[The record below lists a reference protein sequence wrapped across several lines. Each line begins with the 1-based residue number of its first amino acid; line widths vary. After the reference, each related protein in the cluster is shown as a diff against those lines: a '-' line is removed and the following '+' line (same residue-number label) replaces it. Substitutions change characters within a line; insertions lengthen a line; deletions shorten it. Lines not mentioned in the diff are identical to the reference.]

1 MSERTLVS
9 FDWALKHLLRDKAN
23 FGMLEGV
30 LSTLLDDRI
39 TVNSVLESE
48 SNRENETAKYN
59 RVDLLVENG
68 QGELCIIELQ
78 YEYESNYFARL
89 LFGASR
95 CIVDHLGMGED
106 YSQVRKVIS
115 ISILYFL
122 FGEGDD
128 DYVYHGTTEFYGLHS
143 GNKLVLKPRTLAAL
157 YDVCEAP
164 RQLNIF
170 PEYYLIEVERFTDLI
185 RNPLDEW
192 IYFFK
197 HSEIKPEFTA
207 PGIQE
212 AREKLDY
219 LKLALPDQHAYR
231 RYREDLASERDVITT
246 ARREG
251 EAKGHAE
258 GIQKTA
264 RNLLKEGFAPEVV
277 AKVTG
282 LSATEIMQLAHE

>member
-23 FGMLEGV
+23 FGVLEGV
-30 LSTLLDDRI
+30 LSALLNDRI

-48 SNRENETAKYN
+48 SNRESETAKYN

-95 CIVDHLGMGED
+95 CIVDHLGVGED

-143 GNKLVLKPRTLAAL
+143 RKKLVLKPRTLAAL
-157 YDVCEAP
+157 HDVCAP
-164 RQLNIF
+164 PRHLDIF
-170 PEYYLIEVERFTDLI
+170 PEYYLIEVERFADLI

-197 HSEIKPEFTA
+197 HSDIKPEFTA

-219 LKLALPDQHAYR
+219 LKLDEPKKQAYR
-231 RYREDLASERDVITT
+231 RYREDLASERDVIAT
-246 ARREG
+246 ARQE
-251 EAKGHAE
+251 GHAE
-258 GIQKTA
+258 GHAEGVLETA
-264 RNLLKEGFAPEVV
+264 RNLLKEGFAPEVI

-282 LSATEIMQLAHE
+282 LSIAEIKELSQ

>member
-1 MSERTLVS
+1 MNDRTLVS
-9 FDWALKHLLRDKAN
+9 FDWALKHILRDKAN
-23 FGMLEGV
+23 FGVLEGV
-30 LSTLLDDRI
+30 LSALLGDRI
-39 TVNSVLESE
+39 TVKSVLESE
-48 SNRENETAKYN
+48 SNRDSESAKYN

-78 YEYESNYFARL
+78 YDYESNYFARV

-95 CIVDHLGMGED
+95 CIVDHLGIGED
-106 YSQVRKVIS
+106 YGQVRKVIS

-122 FGEGDD
+122 FGEGED

-143 GNKLVLKPRTLAAL
+143 GNKLVLKQRKLDAL
-157 YDVCEAP
+157 HDVCEPP
-164 RQLNIF
+164 RHSNIF

-197 HSEIKPEFTA
+197 HSEIKPEFNA

-219 LKLALPDQHAYR
+219 LKMEESKKQAYR
-231 RYREDLASERDVITT
+231 RYREDLASERDVVST
-246 ARREG
+246 ARLEG
-251 EAKGHAE
+251 EAKGREEGVRLIACNMLRKGLPFEMIAE
-258 GIQKTA
+258 
-264 RNLLKEGFAPEVV
+264 
-277 AKVTG
+277 VTG
-282 LSATEIMQLAHE
+282 LAISEIERLKPI

>member
-1 MSERTLVS
+1 MSVPVS

-23 FGMLEGV
+23 FGVLEGV
-30 LSTLLDDRI
+30 LSALLNDRI

-48 SNRENETAKYN
+48 SNRESETAKYN

-95 CIVDHLGMGED
+95 CIVDHLGVGED

-143 GNKLVLKPRTLAAL
+143 RKKLLLKPRTLAAL
-157 YDVCEAP
+157 HDVCESP
-164 RQLNIF
+164 RHLDIF
-170 PEYYLIEVERFTDLI
+170 PEYYLSR
-185 RNPLDEW
+185 
-192 IYFFK
+192 
-197 HSEIKPEFTA
+197 
-207 PGIQE
+207 
-212 AREKLDY
+212 
-219 LKLALPDQHAYR
+219 
-231 RYREDLASERDVITT
+231 
-246 ARREG
+246 
-251 EAKGHAE
+251 
-258 GIQKTA
+258 
-264 RNLLKEGFAPEVV
+264 
-277 AKVTG
+277 
-282 LSATEIMQLAHE
+282 